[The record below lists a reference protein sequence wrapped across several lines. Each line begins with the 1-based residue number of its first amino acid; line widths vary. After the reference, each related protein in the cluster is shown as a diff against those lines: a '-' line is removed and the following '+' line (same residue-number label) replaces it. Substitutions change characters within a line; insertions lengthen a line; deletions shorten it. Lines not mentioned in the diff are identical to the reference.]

1 EFGFLGCLAALCA
14 FALLVTRAM
23 LLATKARSRFASL
36 LVVGICA
43 TLVFHVAVNV
53 SMTLGLA
60 PVTGIPLP
68 FLSYGGTFLLA
79 TMAQMG
85 LLFNVCLRRTEV

>member
-1 EFGFLGCLAALCA
+1 
-14 FALLVTRAM
+14 
-23 LLATKARSRFASL
+23 
-36 LVVGICA
+36 
-43 TLVFHVAVNV
+43 
-53 SMTLGLA
+53 MTLGLA

-85 LLFNVCLRRTEV
+85 LLFNVSIRRTEV